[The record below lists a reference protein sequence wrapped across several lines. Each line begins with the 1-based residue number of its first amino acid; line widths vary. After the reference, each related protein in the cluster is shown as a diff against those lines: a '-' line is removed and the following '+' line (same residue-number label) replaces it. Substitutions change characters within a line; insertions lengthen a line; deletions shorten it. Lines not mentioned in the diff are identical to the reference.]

1 MEIKISIKVSRGT
14 KPVSRNTINAYK
26 NICLESER
34 SELPEKMYSLQ
45 QGFLDLNCRL
55 RHLEK
60 KLRRV

>member
-26 NICLESER
+26 NICLE
-34 SELPEKMYSLQ
+34 LPEKMYSLQ
-45 QGFLDLNCRL
+45 QGFLDLNRRL

>member
-1 MEIKISIKVSRGT
+1 MEIKISI

-45 QGFLDLNCRL
+45 QGFLDLNRRL